1 MLKHL
6 NKGGIL
12 DGQLSTPRNL
22 IIKTDRN
29 PRQGGA
35 PPFIEIG
42 NRGCHVEIMKIGFG
56 PPSPFP
62 IPSRNLV

>member
-56 PPSPFP
+56 PPFP